1 MSYFLLVWIRSMWQR
16 TGAVRLFVEHVTL
29 FAEKDK
35 DINSESATSLW
46 KVGQNYEML
55 NGNNQLEIEII

>member
-1 MSYFLLVWIRSMWQR
+1 MWQR

-35 DINSESATSLW
+35 DATSENVIRLW
-46 KVGQNYEML
+46 KVG
-55 NGNNQLEIEII
+55 

>member
-1 MSYFLLVWIRSMWQR
+1 MWQR

-46 KVGQNYEML
+46 KVCQNYEML